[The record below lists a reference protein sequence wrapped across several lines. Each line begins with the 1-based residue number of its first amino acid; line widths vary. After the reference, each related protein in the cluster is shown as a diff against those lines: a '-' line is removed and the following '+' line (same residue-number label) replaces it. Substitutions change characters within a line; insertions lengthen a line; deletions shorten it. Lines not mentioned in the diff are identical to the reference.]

1 LGYFQTLAQAPFR
14 TGSEGQILFHR
25 YGMFGK
31 PFVVPSEAR
40 RDEIQAF
47 IANYYRIAIPLSIVA
62 GVALKFQALLG
73 APLLIL
79 WYSIG
84 IARHTKGLA
93 RSDEKLS
100 LGQSQQEMGRS
111 LHPAFLWTGL
121 AASLFF
127 VLGALF
133 MLILGDQVKMPLLS
147 IAFFGTCAWGYAR
160 MLRLRKKP

>member
-1 LGYFQTLAQAPFR
+1 MGYFQTLAQAPFR
-14 TGSEGQILFHR
+14 TGQEGEILFYR

-31 PFVVPSEAR
+31 PFVVPSQAR
-40 RDEIQAF
+40 RDAIQTF
-47 IANYYRIAIPLSIVA
+47 IAGYYRIAIPLSLVA

-73 APLLIL
+73 VPLLIL
-79 WYSIG
+79 CYGIG
-84 IARHTKGLA
+84 ISRHTKGLA
-93 RSDEKLS
+93 RSSEPFS
-100 LGQSQQEMGRS
+100 LDQSQQDMGRR

-127 VLGALF
+127 VLGGLF

-147 IAFFGTCAWGYAR
+147 LAFFGTCAWGYAR